1 MKELL
6 VLGIGNI
13 LMMDDGIGVYIVE
26 ELKNRNTNPC
36 IRYVIGETDVFFC
49 LNQIEEAANS
59 IIIDAAYL
67 GNKPGTLSILPLRQ
81 VLKNPDQLISI
92 HESSLL
98 REIKITGK
106 SIEGLFICIEPYEI
120 NYYQGLSSI
129 LQAEFRKIAKEME
142 NIIITCWN
150 KI

>member
-1 MKELL
+1 M
-6 VLGIGNI
+6 
-13 LMMDDGIGVYIVE
+13 
-26 ELKNRNTNPC
+26 
-36 IRYVIGETDVFFC
+36 
-49 LNQIEEAANS
+49 NQIEEAANS